1 MENSKRR
8 NSLRASASDEKI
20 AAWIDI
26 SVPIYSGM
34 VHWPG
39 DPGVSVERTKD
50 LSRGDAANVSK
61 LELGAHTGT
70 HMDAPRHFLADGAGL
85 DDLPLE
91 ATIGPA
97 RVIRIGHP
105 QVILPEELEAHRLR
119 AGERVLFLTRNS
131 ERCWNNSRFVEDFV
145 YISAAAAQ
153 FLVERKVRT
162 VGIDY
167 LSVGGYV
174 NDGVETHRIL
184 LGAGIWLIEGLNL
197 SAVKPGAY
205 ELVCLPLRIAGAD
218 GAPARAVLRPS
229 GRRGNEQGKV
239 LQGAWGG

>member
-1 MENSKRR
+1 MT
-8 NSLRASASDEKI
+8 

-34 VHWPG
+34 VHWP
-39 DPGVSVERTKD
+39 DNPAVRIERIQA

-61 LELGAHTGT
+61 LEMGAHTGT

-85 DDLPLE
+85 DEMPLD

-97 RVIRIGHP
+97 RVIRIEHP
-105 QVILPEELEAHRLR
+105 QAILPAELEGHSLQP
-119 AGERVLFLTRNS
+119 GERVLFRTQNS
-131 ERCWNNSRFVEDFV
+131 ERCWKSNQFVEEFV
-145 YISAAAAQ
+145 YIGAAAAQ
-153 FLVERKVRT
+153 FLVQRQVRT

-174 NDGVETHRIL
+174 HDGVETHQSL

-197 SAVKPGAY
+197 SAVKPGDY
-205 ELVCLPLRIAGAD
+205 ELVCLPLRVVGAD
-218 GAPARAVLRPS
+218 GAPARAILRPR
-229 GRRGNEQGKV
+229 GRWESDQSNARRKKK
-239 LQGAWGG
+239 